1 MTDDKQR
8 AYLIDPM
15 KFAKELAHFSA
26 DVPLKF
32 MKRLTESLNQAELTG
47 FIHVE
52 LEGHVDFEGTPYIEQ
67 HVQGEIE
74 LVCQRC
80 LLPYKQEVNASSK
93 LAPIKSEKAEKR
105 LSPEYDPLMV
115 GEEELS
121 VIELVEDELLLDLPL
136 VALHS
141 LEACKMKQKNWV
153 YGEEL
158 AQEQEGLKKE
168 NPFAKLAEFKIKND
182 RGE

>member
-32 MKRLTESLNQAELTG
+32 MKRFAEALNQTELTG
-47 FIHVE
+47 FVHVE
-52 LEGHVDFEGTPYIEQ
+52 LQGYVDFEGTPYIEQ
-67 HVQGEIE
+67 HVRGEVG

-80 LLPYKQEVNASSK
+80 LLPYKREVNTSSK
-93 LAPIKSEKAEKR
+93 LAPVKSEKAEKK
-105 LSPEYDPLMV
+105 LSPEYDSLMV
-115 GEEELS
+115 REEELS
-121 VIELVEDELLLDLPL
+121 IIELVEDELLLDLPL

-141 LEACKMKQKNWV
+141 LEACKIEQKNWV
-153 YGEEL
+153 YSEES
-158 AQEQEGLKKE
+158 AQEQEDLKKE
-168 NPFAKLAEFKIKND
+168 NPFAKLAGFKIKK
-182 RGE
+182 

>member
-15 KFAKELAHFSA
+15 KFAKELAYFSA

-32 MKRLTESLNQAELTG
+32 MKRLAENLSQAELTG
-47 FIHVE
+47 SIHVE

-67 HVQGEIE
+67 RVQGEVK

-80 LLPYKQEVNASSK
+80 LLPYKQKVNTSSK
-93 LAPIKSEKAEKR
+93 LAPIRSEKAEKR
-105 LSPEYDPLMV
+105 LSPEYDSLRV
-115 GEEELS
+115 GEEEVS
-121 VIELVEDELLLDLPL
+121 VIELAEDELLLDLPL

-153 YGEEL
+153 YGKEL
-158 AQEQEGLKKE
+158 AQEQEDLKKE
-168 NPFAKLAEFKIKND
+168 NPFAKLAEFKIKK
-182 RGE
+182 